1 MYKILYQ
8 QKKAWIARVGFCVF
22 LLLAIS
28 TSNVFA
34 ATINVDCNVP
44 ELLDAIAK
52 ANADNAPDTLEL
64 ASNCVFTLTA
74 VDNSTPNPNGLPVIT
89 TDITLSGNG
98 ATIERS
104 AAEETPVFGIL
115 QIESGVNVHIN
126 NLTLQNGYSP
136 AGGAITNRGQLTLDH
151 TLLLS
156 NTSTPVNFSDRG
168 GGAIQHK
175 EGTLTITDST
185 LNNNRQLGEGYQHV
199 GGGAI
204 SSEAT
209 LNIAHSQFDGN
220 FAENIS
226 PFSWN
231 GGGAIYISGGTGTI
245 DETIFSNN
253 SSHDGGAIANIGEL
267 LVTGS
272 TFTSNVGA
280 ISNYGTLTL
289 KNDTFTLNTGRVL
302 ASISHLTIVGS
313 IFSNN
318 TGGVLF
324 LLGTTKLLDS
334 QFTGNTDQY
343 AAAITNGGMLSVSDS
358 EFAQNASTGNGG
370 GIYNGQNGKLD
381 LTRSSFTNNSA
392 AWGGGLMN
400 EGEAV
405 VSDSVFTNNQ
415 ATLYGGGLA
424 NYRGKLHIK
433 HSTFT
438 SNHAGERGGGVISFT
453 VQGYPVNLTLDT
465 STIENNNAKWG
476 GGAYLSGSSGSSL
489 YQIASNVNN
498 STFAN
503 NRAVGDSGYGGGLYA
518 TGKIKIGNTT
528 FAANGADKYG
538 GGIYNSARL
547 TLLNVTLSKNVAQQ
561 GGALF
566 QNNKRARLINTIL
579 ANSGP
584 TGNCAI
590 STGKIE
596 NSGHNLATDAT
607 CRIPLTAKIRINKN
621 GLQDN
626 GGSTKTIAL
635 RPRSPAVDGGDDAVC
650 AGGIIKSRDQRG
662 VTRPQGAHCDIGAYE
677 LNQ

>member
-1 MYKILYQ
+1 MLHK
-8 QKKAWIARVGFCVF
+8 QKKGWIALVGFCVF

-28 TSNVFA
+28 TSNVYA
-34 ATINVDCNVP
+34 ATIDVGCNVSA
-44 ELLDAIAK
+44 LLDAIET
-52 ANADNAPDTLEL
+52 ANADIAPDTLEL
-64 ASNCVFTLTA
+64 ASDCVYTLTA

-104 AAEETPVFGIL
+104 AADATPVFGIL
-115 QIESGVNVHIN
+115 QIEPGVNVHIN
-126 NLTLQNGYSP
+126 NLTLRNGYSP
-136 AGGAITNRGQLTLDH
+136 AGGAITNRGLLTLDH
-151 TLLLS
+151 ALLLS
-156 NTSTPVNFSDRG
+156 NTCTPVNFSDRG

-220 FAENIS
+220 FSENIS
-226 PFSWN
+226 PYSWN
-231 GGGAIYISGGTGTI
+231 GGGAIYISGGVGTI
-245 DETIFSNN
+245 DETTFSNN
-253 SSHDGGAIANIGEL
+253 STHVGGTIANVGEL

-272 TFTSNVGA
+272 TFTSNVGG
-280 ISNYGTLTL
+280 ISNYGALTL
-289 KNDTFTLNTGRVL
+289 KNDTFTLNTVK
-302 ASISHLTIVGS
+302 AIESISHLTIVGS

-318 TGGVLF
+318 TGGALY
-324 LLGTTKLLDS
+324 LLGTTKVSHS
-334 QFTGNTDQY
+334 QFTGNTDDY
-343 AAAITNGGMLSVSDS
+343 AAAITNGGTLSVSDS
-358 EFAQNASTGNGG
+358 EFSQNAAGGNGG

-392 AWGGGLMN
+392 ASGGGLMN
-400 EGEAV
+400 EGETV

-424 NYRGKLHIK
+424 HLRGKTKIK

-438 SNHAGERGGGVISFT
+438 ANHATEGGGIAGVNSTISLNEISVEDNTATQGGGV
-453 VQGYPVNLTLDT
+453 
-465 STIENNNAKWG
+465 
-476 GGAYLSGSSGSSL
+476 YLSGGE
-489 YQIASNVNN
+489 SNINN

-503 NRAVGDSGYGGGLYA
+503 NRAIGDNGNGGGLYA

-528 FAANGADKYG
+528 FAANIAARYG

-547 TLLNVTLSKNVAQQ
+547 TLFNVTLSKNVAQQ

-590 STGKIE
+590 HSGKIE
-596 NSGHNLATDAT
+596 NGGHNLATDAT
-607 CRIPLTAKIRINKN
+607 CGIPPTPKIRFNKN

-626 GGSTKTIAL
+626 GGPTRTIAL
-635 RPRSPAVDGGDDAVC
+635 RPKSPAVDGGDDAVC
-650 AGGIIKSRDQRG
+650 AGTIIKSRDQRG
-662 VTRPQGAHCDIGAYE
+662 VSRPRGAHCDIGAYE
-677 LNQ
+677 LKQ